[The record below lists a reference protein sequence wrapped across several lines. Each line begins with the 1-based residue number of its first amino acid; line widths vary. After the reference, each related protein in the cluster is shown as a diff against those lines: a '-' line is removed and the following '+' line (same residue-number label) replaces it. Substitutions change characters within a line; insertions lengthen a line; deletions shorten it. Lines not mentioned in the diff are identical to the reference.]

1 MKKVLKFF
9 TVCLAILSVIILGAF
24 CFYLFATGD
33 AILDENKLIKSGAA
47 ITFYDNNSD
56 KVVTTDGFDQKA
68 IGFDELPDYV
78 SNAFIAVEDK
88 RFYSHNGIDPRA
100 LIRAAVSDIKSRS
113 LKEGGSTISQQLV
126 KNTHLSGEKTLSRK
140 LKEVKLV
147 NQLEKKY
154 SKREILGFYLNGIY
168 FGNGAYGVE
177 SAANKYFSKS
187 AAELSLSQAAAL
199 AATVKSPANYNP
211 ETAASKSRRDLVLKL
226 MCEQGL
232 ISSAEYAAAKDEPLT
247 TSAGKPCD
255 YFSLVKEELYSVCK
269 ISPYETRPVE
279 VYTYF
284 DKKAQDA
291 LSSLTESNGEMRK
304 NGLIASLSG
313 HVKAAV
319 FPFGDDYGM
328 PASTIKPL
336 LVYAPAIN
344 EGVISPATLIDD
356 SPTDFGGY
364 TPKNYGDVYH
374 GYTSVK
380 DCIVKSLNVPAVKIF
395 DGTGAEKCLAY
406 ANKTGLDITEKT
418 LNVALGG
425 YEKGVRFT
433 DLCAAYTV
441 FNGGVYYPPRFIKS
455 VRIGRLSV
463 YSPTDNGTTVFK
475 KGTTDLINDALKE
488 CTKTGTAKALSMFDF
503 DLCAKTGTNGTKDGN
518 TDALAV
524 CYTSEDIIGVKLC
537 AGKSLLPCSVTGGTA
552 AREAAEIIEKLY
564 SDHKPAPLSKSDEC
578 EEVRLCKLAYDDGKL
593 LLAPENQPDKYCVK
607 AKFLKEFLPTEY
619 SDEFVSPK
627 VSAEICKN
635 KNNVTVTLDK
645 KTQVYVEIFRTDGKT
660 ETTVAD
666 TNDEK
671 FTDNRL
677 KDGRYGYYV
686 LPYTIG
692 LDGKKFYGEK
702 QFVAEIFIG
711 EKQDF
716 ADNGNWADD

>member
-24 CFYLFATGD
+24 CFYLFATGG
-33 AILDENKLIKSGAA
+33 AVLDENKLIKSGAA

-68 IGFDELPDYV
+68 IGFDELPEYV
-78 SNAFIAVEDK
+78 GNAFIAVEDK

-126 KNTHLSGEKTLSRK
+126 KNTHLSGEKTLLRK

-177 SAANKYFSKS
+177 SAANRYFSKS
-187 AAELSLSQAAAL
+187 ASDLSLSEAAAL

-211 ETAASKSRRDLVLKL
+211 ETAAGKSRRNLVLKL

-269 ISPYETRPVE
+269 ISPYETRPIE

-291 LSSLTESNGEMRK
+291 LSSLTESDGELRK

-455 VRIGRLSV
+455 VRIGRLSA
-463 YSPTDNGTTVFK
+463 YSATDNGTTVFK

-537 AGKSLLPCSVTGGTA
+537 AGKSILPCSVTGGTA

-564 SDHKPAPLSKSDEC
+564 SDHKPAPLGKSDEC
-578 EEVRLCKLAYDDGKL
+578 EEVRLCKLAYEDGKL
-593 LLAPENQPDKYCVK
+593 LLAPENQPDKYCIK

-619 SDEFVSPK
+619 SEEFVSPK

-660 ETTVAD
+660 ETPVAD

>member
-33 AILDENKLIKSGAA
+33 AIFDENKLIKSGAA

-284 DKKAQDA
+284 DKNAQDA

-425 YEKGVRFT
+425 YKKGVRFT

-455 VRIGRLSV
+455 VRIGRLSA

-564 SDHKPAPLSKSDEC
+564 SDHKPAPLGKSDEC

-593 LLAPENQPDKYCVK
+593 LLAPENQPDKYCIK

>member
-126 KNTHLSGEKTLSRK
+126 KNTHLSGEKTLLRK

-154 SKREILGFYLNGIY
+154 SKCEILGFYLNGIY

-291 LSSLTESNGEMRK
+291 LSSLTESDGEMRK

-455 VRIGRLSV
+455 VRIGRLSA

-593 LLAPENQPDKYCVK
+593 LLAPENQPDKYCIK

-619 SDEFVSPK
+619 SEEFVSPK

>member
-187 AAELSLSQAAAL
+187 ASELSLSQAAAL

-211 ETAASKSRRDLVLKL
+211 ETAAGKSRRDLVLKL
-226 MCEQGL
+226 MREQGL
-232 ISSAEYAAAKDEPLT
+232 ISPDEYTAAKNEPLT

-380 DCIVKSLNVPAVKIF
+380 DCIVKSLNIPAVKIF

-455 VRIGRLSV
+455 VRIGRLSA
-463 YSPTDNGTTVFK
+463 YSATDNGTTVFK

-564 SDHKPAPLSKSDEC
+564 SDHKPAPLGKSDEC

-593 LLAPENQPDKYCVK
+593 LLAPENQPDKYCIK

-619 SDEFVSPK
+619 SEEFVSPK